1 MIFFISL
8 DYKHTIGLS
17 KPKNTKCR
25 LLKRMIPK
33 ENKNK
38 SKNEA
43 ITFYAQQKNDKK
55 EKYIFAR
62 MNNVIKK

>member
-1 MIFFISL
+1 MREQKN
-8 DYKHTIGLS
+8 DY
-17 KPKNTKCR
+17 
-25 LLKRMIPK
+25 IPK
-33 ENKNK
+33 ENK